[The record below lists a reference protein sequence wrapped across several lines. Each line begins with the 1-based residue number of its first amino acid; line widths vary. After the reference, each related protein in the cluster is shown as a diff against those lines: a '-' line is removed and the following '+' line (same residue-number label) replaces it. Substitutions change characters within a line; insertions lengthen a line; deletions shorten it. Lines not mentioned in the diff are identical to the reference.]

1 MMQKLLIFLSVFFYG
16 LSILLPY
23 HGVPWVT
30 FESELFVF
38 FTLFFLLGL
47 CLYQNNKIPKLNLF
61 IMCIAFIPLVQ
72 FLCGQVIYLSNAVL
86 TSAYILVLFFSI
98 FVGFNLRQNPKY
110 KNVVFKFITYSFFV
124 IGFISA
130 SFVILQWLG
139 LSHYLSLYIVNVSGY
154 RPYANMAQPNN
165 LAIFMIISFFS
176 ALYLKE
182 KKNIPFGIA
191 ISSIILILAAIALTQ
206 SRTAWV
212 VFVFIV
218 IYVSCKKNMKE
229 IGVTRKDIYLFSF
242 IFFIFVFCLPSIGI
256 FLKEVLHFNILG
268 IASASASDRVS
279 SGYLR
284 LDLWQQA
291 YYAILDQPW
300 FGFGW
305 NQTSLAQ
312 ITVFHLHPNHEWVR
326 SFHNIIFDVLVWN
339 GLPIGIAIL
348 VYAIYLLYRLE
359 KNCLSLES
367 ILAMMMIFAVV
378 IHSVFEFPLHYLYFI
393 VPFGFLI
400 GFIQAQD
407 ESLSTIN
414 FNIHILKFFVL
425 ISFLLSI
432 FIVRD
437 YYLLKSKVNALSN
450 YSETGIYDQNV
461 LNKKIYILTQFNEW
475 LWWITLDD
483 YSKLDDDNLNVAR
496 KLVYNSASVFNLT
509 KYVRILVNSN
519 KLDEANKMV
528 SILNGLY
535 GKQFKIDDFKR

>member
-30 FESELFVF
+30 FESELFAF
-38 FTLFFLLGL
+38 ISLLSLVGL
-47 CLYQNNKIPKLNLF
+47 CVYQNNKIPKLNLF
-61 IMCIAFIPLVQ
+61 IVCIAFIPLVQ

-86 TSAYILVLFFSI
+86 TSGYILVLFFSI
-98 FVGFNLRQNPKY
+98 FVGFNLSQNQKW

-124 IGFISA
+124 IGLISA

-165 LAIFMIISFFS
+165 LAIFMIISLFS

-182 KKNIPFGIA
+182 KKNIPSGVV
-191 ISSIILILAAIALTQ
+191 ISSVILILLAIALTQ
-206 SRTAWV
+206 SRTAWI
-212 VFVFIV
+212 VFIFIL
-218 IYVSCKKNMKE
+218 IYLSLKRNVKD
-229 IGVTRKDIYLFSF
+229 IGVIRKDIYLFSS
-242 IFFIFVFCLPSIGI
+242 IFFIFVSYLPSIGV
-256 FLKEVLHFNILG
+256 FFKEILHFNILA
-268 IASASASDRVS
+268 ISSAGERVS
-279 SGYLR
+279 SGHLR

-291 YYAILDQPW
+291 YYAIIDQPW

-305 NQTSLAQ
+305 NQSSVAQ
-312 ITVFHLHPNHEWVR
+312 ITIFNLYPNHEWIR
-326 SFHNIIFDVLVWN
+326 SFHNIVFDVLVWN

-393 VPFGFLI
+393 VPFGIFI

-407 ESLSTIN
+407 ESLSTIHFKSYILN
-414 FNIHILKFFVL
+414 FFLL
-425 ISFLLSI
+425 IAFLLSI

-450 YSETGIYDQNV
+450 YSEKGIYDQDV

-475 LWWITLDD
+475 LWWVTLDD
-483 YSKLDDDNLNVAR
+483 NAVLDDEGINIAR

-509 KYVRILVNSN
+509 KYVKILVNSH
-519 KLDEANKMV
+519 KLNEAKEMLD
-528 SILNGLY
+528 ILNELHN
-535 GKQFKIDDFKR
+535 KKFKVDDFRK

>member
-30 FESELFVF
+30 FESELFAF
-38 FTLFFLLGL
+38 ISLLSLVGL
-47 CLYQNNKIPKLNLF
+47 CVYQNNKIPKLNLF
-61 IMCIAFIPLVQ
+61 IVCIAFIPLVQ

-86 TSAYILVLFFSI
+86 TSGYILVLFFSI
-98 FVGFNLRQNPKY
+98 FVGFNLSQNQKW

-124 IGFISA
+124 IGLISA

-165 LAIFMIISFFS
+165 LAIFMIISLFS

-182 KKNIPFGIA
+182 KKNIPSGVV
-191 ISSIILILAAIALTQ
+191 ISSVILILLAIALTQ
-206 SRTAWV
+206 SRTAWI
-212 VFVFIV
+212 VFIFIL
-218 IYVSCKKNMKE
+218 IYLSLKRNVKD
-229 IGVTRKDIYLFSF
+229 IGVIRKDIYLFSS
-242 IFFIFVFCLPSIGI
+242 IFFIFVSYLPSIGV
-256 FLKEVLHFNILG
+256 FFKEILHFNILA
-268 IASASASDRVS
+268 ISSAGERVS
-279 SGYLR
+279 SGHLR

-291 YYAILDQPW
+291 YYAIIDQPW

-305 NQTSLAQ
+305 NQSSVAQ
-312 ITVFHLHPNHEWVR
+312 ITIFNLYPNHEWIR
-326 SFHNIIFDVLVWN
+326 SFHNIVFDVLVWN

-393 VPFGFLI
+393 VPFGIFI

-407 ESLSTIN
+407 ESLSTIH
-414 FNIHILKFFVL
+414 FKSYILKFFLL
-425 ISFLLSI
+425 IAFLLSI

-450 YSETGIYDQNV
+450 YSEKGIYDQDV

-475 LWWITLDD
+475 LWWVTLDD
-483 YSKLDDDNLNVAR
+483 NAVLDDEGINIAR

-509 KYVRILVNSN
+509 KYVKILVNSH
-519 KLDEANKMV
+519 KLNEAKEMLD
-528 SILNGLY
+528 ILNELHN
-535 GKQFKIDDFKR
+535 KKFKVDDFRK

>member
-30 FESELFVF
+30 FESELFAF
-38 FTLFFLLGL
+38 ITLFFLLSL

-61 IMCIAFIPLVQ
+61 ILCVAFIPLVQ
-72 FLCGQVIYLSNAVL
+72 FLCGQVIYLSNAIL
-86 TSAYILVLFFSI
+86 SSSYILILFFSI
-98 FVGFNLRQNPKY
+98 FVGFNLSQNQEY
-110 KNVVFKFITYSFFV
+110 KNFVFKFMAYSLFV
-124 IGFISA
+124 IGLVSA

-139 LSHYLSLYIVNVSGY
+139 LSHYLSLYIVNVTGN
-154 RPYANMAQPNN
+154 RPYANMSQPNN
-165 LAIFMIISFFS
+165 LAIFMIISLFS
-176 ALYLKE
+176 TLYLKD
-182 KKNIPFGIA
+182 KKILSLSVIIP
-191 ISSIILILAAIALTQ
+191 SIMLILSAIALTQ
-206 SRTAWV
+206 SRAAWV
-212 VFVFIV
+212 VFIFIL
-218 IYVSCKKNMKE
+218 IYVSLKKDVKD
-229 IGVTRKDIYLFSF
+229 IGLIRKDIYLFSF
-242 IFFIFVFCLPSIGI
+242 IFFIFVLCLPSIGV
-256 FLKEVLHFNILG
+256 FLKEILHFNILA
-268 IASASASDRVS
+268 ISSAGERVS
-279 SGYLR
+279 SGHLR

-291 YYAILDQPW
+291 YYAIIDQPW

-305 NQTSLAQ
+305 NQSSLAQ
-312 ITVFHLHPNHEWVR
+312 ITIFNLYPNHEWIR
-326 SFHNIIFDVLVWN
+326 SFHNIVFDVLVWN

-400 GFIQAQD
+400 GFIQSQD
-407 ESLSTIN
+407 ASLNAIN
-414 FNIHILKFFVL
+414 FNTHILKFFVL

-450 YSETGIYDQNV
+450 YSEKGIYEQNV
-461 LNKKIYILTQFNEW
+461 LNKNIYILTQFNEW
-475 LWWITLDD
+475 LWWVTLDD
-483 YSKLDDDNLNVAR
+483 NAVLDDEGINIAR

-519 KLDEANKMV
+519 KLDEANKILN
-528 SILNGLY
+528 ILNGLY
-535 GKQFKIDDFKR
+535 SKQFKIDDFKK